1 MINFVSIVPPEVEGA
16 ANMLKIQLDGKR
28 KMLFLPKL
36 ARVNFTFISG
46 FLYVS
51 LIDDDIKEI
60 FEGWITDLSERLNQQ
75 SSIDEVIIVFN
86 RSMKQFLKLFA
97 KNKEIG
103 REKISGL
110 YGELLELESQLDG
123 ELSDVDVL
131 NGWHRPSPA
140 LHDFDYNSESVEI
153 KTTGR
158 TTGRIKI
165 TNEHQLTAIN
175 MKSLKIRIIILELV
189 ESSKDSLGELY
200 LKIYNRLKDDCK
212 QDFASKCYTDTKFAY
227 LGPEE
232 MPTNYKISVIE
243 SSYYNVDQDKF
254 PRISADNVGEKTR
267 QGIMNGISNVKYS
280 IDISSIEE
288 FKCN

>member
-1 MINFVSIVPPEVEGA
+1 MINFVSIVPAELEGA

-75 SSIDEVIIVFN
+75 SSIDEVIVVFN
-86 RSMKQFLKLFA
+86 RSIKQFLMLLA
-97 KNKEIG
+97 KDKQIG
-103 REKISGL
+103 RETMSGL

-123 ELSDVDVL
+123 ELSDADVL

-140 LHDFDYNSESVEI
+140 LHDFDYNSESIEI

-189 ESSKDSLGELY
+189 ESSKDSL
-200 LKIYNRLKDDCK
+200 
-212 QDFASKCYTDTKFAY
+212 
-227 LGPEE
+227 
-232 MPTNYKISVIE
+232 
-243 SSYYNVDQDKF
+243 
-254 PRISADNVGEKTR
+254 
-267 QGIMNGISNVKYS
+267 
-280 IDISSIEE
+280 
-288 FKCN
+288 